1 MSEQINT
8 LQIEEDGAAE
18 LARVLGICN
27 ACRYCEGF
35 CPVFPAMTQYRT
47 FDPTNMDYL
56 ANLCH
61 NCMAC
66 YHACQY
72 KPPHPF
78 AVNAPRALASTRVD
92 SYAAYAW
99 PDKLAGLFKRNGLL
113 VSTAIAAGIAL
124 VLGATLLLQ
133 DWQVLFSA
141 QTGAGAF
148 YQIIPHAVMV
158 SVAGGTFSAGL
169 FALVVSL
176 TKFCKAIGLGPRELC
191 NPRYIIRSLS
201 QAMTLKHLGGGHG
214 DGCNSAD
221 DAFSN
226 QRRLF
231 HHLTMWGF
239 MLCFAAT
246 CVATIYEYFLG
257 RMSPFPLLSVPVV
270 LGSSGGLGLLVGCSG
285 LFVTKLK
292 TATAPLHLAGLG
304 MDYAFLNLLFW
315 ISVTGFALL
324 WWRDSTA
331 MGILLAIHLGFVLAF
346 FVTLPYSK
354 FVHGAYRWLAL
365 VKYTAD
371 EANRP

>member
-1 MSEQINT
+1 MAARAPGWA
-8 LQIEEDGAAE
+8 GASLLVGYLYHQTTVLWWPAM
-18 LARVLGICN
+18 VLG
-27 ACRYCEGF
+27 
-35 CPVFPAMTQYRT
+35 
-47 FDPTNMDYL
+47 
-56 ANLCH
+56 
-61 NCMAC
+61 
-66 YHACQY
+66 
-72 KPPHPF
+72 
-78 AVNAPRALASTRVD
+78 
-92 SYAAYAW
+92 
-99 PDKLAGLFKRNGLL
+99 
-113 VSTAIAAGIAL
+113 
-124 VLGATLLLQ
+124 LGMSWQTL
-133 DWQVLFSA
+133 WVP
-141 QTGAGAF
+141 AGAF
-148 YQIIPHAVMV
+148 ALQALGWWIAAPQGAPTDWAFRYAIGGAPWGGRLAEGWRVLPSLIRQWVATPTTALFALTGPLFAAVFLQRGRAVPRWIPAWMALHMAFFAWWLPAWRWFMTPMMV
-158 SVAGGTFSAGL
+158 PL
-169 FALVVSL
+169 ALVVSL

-346 FVTLPYSK
+346 FVTLPYSN